1 MSLLLGLL
9 LLLLVLIKLAAEGL
23 MDSGIDTS
31 ASASAAVLARAK
43 RNAEVK
49 TGSIINEQLSIS
61 AFAAM

>member
-9 LLLLVLIKLAAEGL
+9 LLLVVLSKLAAEGL